1 MKKNLSS
8 KERNWRWV
16 IGFLLIIVGQNCGV
30 SWLQGLLDLLG
41 IVVLLEALFGRSFLK
56 KD

>member
-16 IGFLLIIVGQNCGV
+16 VGFLLIIAGQNCGV
-30 SWLQGLLDLLG
+30 SWLQVSLDLIG
-41 IVVLLEALFGRSFLK
+41 IVVLLEALFGRTFLK
-56 KD
+56 KA